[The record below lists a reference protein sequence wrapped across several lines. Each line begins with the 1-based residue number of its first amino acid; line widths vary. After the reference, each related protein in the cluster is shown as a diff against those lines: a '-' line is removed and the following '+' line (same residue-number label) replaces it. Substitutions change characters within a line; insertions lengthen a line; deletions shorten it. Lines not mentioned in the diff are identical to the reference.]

1 MIGISFENGESK
13 EMCFGVLLAI
23 LKMTAFVD
31 LDNDDTVS
39 KYYFVVGYLLDCNC
53 CRQ

>member
-23 LKMTAFVD
+23 LKTTAFID
-31 LDNDDTVS
+31 LGNDDTVS
-39 KYYFVVGYLLDCNC
+39 KYYFVVGYLLDGNFCG
-53 CRQ
+53 Q